1 MDKIEYCK
9 SIQSDHYLE
18 LVTTYFEETMALY
31 HIGCIASSIKGNV
44 AKNDIIYDLTFNNE
58 DEAIRA
64 QSIISSME
72 RISNYDIDLKVFSL
86 CRSGN
91 HLTIVFNKL

>member
-18 LVTTYFEETMALY
+18 LVTTYFEETMSLY

-44 AKNDIIYDLTFNNE
+44 AKNDIIYELTFNNE
-58 DEAIRA
+58 EAAIKA
-64 QSIISSME
+64 QTIISNME
-72 RISNYDIDLKVFSL
+72 RISNYDIELKIFSL
-86 CRSGN
+86 TRSGN
-91 HLTIVFNKL
+91 QLSIAFKV